1 MKKVILTFALCLST
15 AAFAQVLDV
24 ASVQK
29 LAAPQGVVAGIS
41 PQGDYILVTNATN
54 DGLSKYDLKTGATTV
69 VTDARGAGRDAQISA
84 DGQNVV
90 YRELTFKDKL
100 RYSEVK
106 QANLATGEKK
116 QLVKPSR
123 NIQGVAIDNASAV
136 VVNKGKASAKALGA
150 AKAKADAPVLS
161 ISNRQLMLTQGG
173 KTKVFSPNGQQFSYI
188 WPSLSPDG
196 TMVLYYVCG
205 RGAYVADLK
214 GHIVTELG
222 QIRAPKWYNNEI
234 VVGMNDKDN
243 GEVVTS
249 SSIVATTLYGVRQ
262 TLTDDSVIAMYPYA
276 TANGEK
282 IAFSTANGEAYLINI
297 NLKK

>member
-196 TMVLYYVCG
+196 NKVLYYVCG

-214 GHIVTELG
+214 GHIIAELG
-222 QIRAPKWYNNEI
+222 QIRAPKWYNDEI

-249 SSIVATTLYGVRQ
+249 SSIVAATLYGVRQ
-262 TLTDDSVIAMYPYA
+262 TLTDSSVIAMYPY
-276 TANGEK
+276 TNGEK
-282 IAFSTANGEAYLINI
+282 IAFSTANGEAYVINI

>member
-41 PQGDYILVTNATN
+41 PQGDYILYTDAANN
-54 DGLSKYDLKTGATTV
+54 GLSKYDLQTGATTV
-69 VTDARGAGRDAQISA
+69 ISDARGAGYNVQIAA
-84 DGQNVV
+84 DGQSVV
-90 YRELTFKDKL
+90 YREETIKGKL

-106 QANLATGEKK
+106 QANIATGAKQ
-116 QLVKPSR
+116 QLVKASR
-123 NIQGVAIDNASAV
+123 DIQGVAIDNATAV
-136 VVNKGKASAKALGA
+136 VVNKGKVSAKALGT
-150 AKAKADAPVLS
+150 AKAKAEAPVLS
-161 ISNRQLMLTQGG
+161 IKNRQLMLTVNG
-173 KTKVFSPNGQQFSYI
+173 KTRVFSPNGQQLSYI

-196 TMVLYYVCG
+196 TKVLYFVCG
-205 RGAYVADLK
+205 NGAYVADLNGK
-214 GHIVTELG
+214 IIANLG
-222 QIRAPKWYNNEI
+222 QLRAPKWYNNEI

-249 SSIVATTLYGVRQ
+249 SSIVAVTLDGTRQ
-262 TLTDDSVIAMYPYA
+262 TLTDNSVIAMYPYA
-276 TANGEK
+276 SQNGEK
-282 IAFSTANGEAYLINI
+282 IAFSTDNGEAYIINI

>member
-1 MKKVILTFALCLST
+1 MKKVILTFALCLS
-15 AAFAQVLDV
+15 ASAFAQVLDV

-41 PQGDYILVTNATN
+41 PQGDYVLVTNATN
-54 DGLSKYDLKTGATTV
+54 DGLSKYDLATGASTVLTT
-69 VTDARGAGRDAQISA
+69 ARGAGYNVQISA

-90 YRELTFKDKL
+90 YRELTYKNNL

-123 NIQGVAIDNASAV
+123 NIEGVAMNQTKAV
-136 VVNKGKASAKALGA
+136 VVNKGKATAKATT
-150 AKAKADAPVLS
+150 PVLS
-161 ISNRQLMLTQGG
+161 IKNRQLMITRGG
-173 KTKVFSPNGQQFSYI
+173 KTSVLSPNGQQLSYI

-205 RGAYVADLK
+205 RGAYVSDLN
-214 GHIVTELG
+214 GRIIAELG
-222 QIRAPKWYNNEI
+222 QLRAPKWLNNEI
-234 VVGMNDKDN
+234 VVGMNDRDN
-243 GEVVTS
+243 GEVTTS

-262 TLTDDSVIAMYPYA
+262 TLTDESIIAMYPHA
-276 TANGEK
+276 AVNGEK
-282 IAFSTANGEAYLINI
+282 IVFSTPAGEAYVINI